1 MPKTIK
7 ARKHALR
14 KAVTAAVLMGTAVTT
29 VGGALGTTTT
39 VKANTVNRSRGLLP
53 RISEKDRLELSK
65 LIVEVS
71 QRKRNDKEI
80 IKKIYEFFD
89 QADEATLL
97 RLSRGFDST
106 ISTYGQDILTKY
118 SQKIYGLRDGRTSQ
132 DLRTLLV
139 KHLQKTLVENNNNKS
154 MLAALKRYS
163 LEKDLELLR
172 LSKSNEEMTTKL
184 AEKEQEL
191 TARKDLEKGLQ
202 KDKERLEEV
211 SRKVGQE
218 LAEKEAELAKTKSRM
233 IKMLTERTEDLG
245 KSEEGR
251 KAAEKQAENLQNE
264 LKDTNDRLQKT
275 ASRAA
280 KMVEE
285 LTSEKAAHA
294 AAQAKVDGLV
304 AELEV
309 ANAEIKQLEEGAKV
323 DEKVIQVARH
333 ELQQKAQRIESL
345 LGELAQAQADLQE
358 KANRVAT
365 LEEQNATLTADKD
378 ALESKVSTLT
388 TQLEEE
394 KAGRAIS
401 DKLVESGKR
410 ELAEAAKD
418 KAALETKV
426 KELEAEVTAIK
437 EKAEKAQAELKTV
450 TKELETVKAE
460 KAALEAEIA
469 DLKKKHAEK
478 VAELEAAIKRLEE
491 ELAAK
496 IKEFEALENTSKE
509 EKANFQK
516 EIDRLKAELAAK
528 IKDLTKAGSSVG
540 SSVATG
546 TASTGVASS
555 KAQLPSTGEATH
567 PFFTAAALAVMAG
580 AGVMAV
586 ASKRKED

>member
-53 RISEKDRLELSK
+53 QISKKDREELSK

-71 QRKRNDKEI
+71 RRQGNDKEI

-89 QADEATLL
+89 QADEETLL

-154 MLAALKRYS
+154 MLAALKGYS
-163 LEKDLELLR
+163 LEKDLELQR

-191 TARKDLEKGLQ
+191 TARKDLENNLQ

-218 LAEKEAELAKTKSRM
+218 LVEKEAELAKTKS
-233 IKMLTERTEDLG
+233 MLTERTEALG

-528 IKDLTKAGSSVG
+528 IKDLTKAGSSV
-540 SSVATG
+540 ATG

-567 PFFTAAALAVMAG
+567 PFFTAAALAVIAG